1 MYSTSSCALRLI
13 QMLFS
18 AEEGWKR
25 VRAAIKKIERKSF
38 FLECWVYFVFYYML
52 SSTTGSIKK
61 KIRAC
66 YRYICKAQPFFS
78 ICVWL
83 MAIQT
88 CILLHS
94 WLKYSII
101 EHRKKGLTSK
111 PNCTLERTYMCI
123 HTYRKQM
130 LEQMRTVY
138 ICRHNVYTHPPSK
151 HFSLSLSSALENDAL
166 SKAHSNQRYF
176 IICYDDVK

>member
-1 MYSTSSCALRLI
+1 MYSPSSCALRLI

-111 PNCTLERTYMCI
+111 PNCTLEHTYMCI
-123 HTYRKQM
+123 HITHISQTNAWTDENGIYMQTQRLHAPPKQT
-130 LEQMRTVY
+130 LF
-138 ICRHNVYTHPPSK
+138 S
-151 HFSLSLSSALENDAL
+151 FSLFRSGERRF
-166 SKAHSNQRYF
+166 K
-176 IICYDDVK
+176 